1 MHWSGKRD
9 SNPRPQPWQGCALPL
24 SYFRITQQWNYII
37 WRKFVK
43 RFFAFSSNFFWETGS
58 TVYRPSSIYRPPYLP
73 LKSMLEKACVSYS
86 VLCLV
91 FCRSAPVSGL
101 IVKNLFPYLSS
112 QTLNLYQA
120 DRQNPSNEKGAN
132 ISRQKC
138 KPLSSLSKL
147 TSPSVSPIASPSS
160 SIRASATKALRC
172 GPTRGGGE
180 SGSRRRCRAL

>member
-1 MHWSGKRD
+1 MERKTGLEPATPTLARLCSTTELLPH
-9 SNPRPQPWQGCALPL
+9 NATVELYHLEEICQALFCVFL
-24 SYFRITQQWNYII
+24 EFFLGN
-37 WRKFVK
+37 
-43 RFFAFSSNFFWETGS
+43 RFHCL
-58 TVYRPSSIYRPPYLP
+58 PSVFYLP
-73 LKSMLEKACVSYS
+73 SAVPPIEVKACVSYS

-138 KPLSSLSKL
+138 KPLASLSKL
-147 TSPSVSPIASPSS
+147 TSPSVSPNVSPSS